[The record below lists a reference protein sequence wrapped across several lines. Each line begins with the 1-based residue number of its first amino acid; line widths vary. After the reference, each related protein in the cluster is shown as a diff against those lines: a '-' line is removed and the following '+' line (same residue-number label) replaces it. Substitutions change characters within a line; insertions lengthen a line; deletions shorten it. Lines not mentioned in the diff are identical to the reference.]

1 MCTGRR
7 TNPQAIVDVTIALTP
22 TQRQFT
28 KYAVVGFASNIILY
42 GFYLLLTAVSLQ
54 PHSAMTIAYAAGLTI
69 TYLVNRSWTFAY
81 AGPGRAALLRYVLVY
96 GAGYAVNFAML
107 SLMVDRL
114 GYPHQVVQAFLILL
128 LAISLFLVQK
138 FWVFGKTENAAVAAA
153 RAEE

>member
-1 MCTGRR
+1 M
-7 TNPQAIVDVTIALTP
+7 TIALTP

-28 KYAVVGFASNIILY
+28 KYAVVGFASNFILY
-42 GFYLLLTAVSLQ
+42 CFYLLLTTISLA
-54 PHSAMTIAYAAGLTI
+54 PHTAMTIAYAAGLTI

-81 AGPGRAALLRYVLVY
+81 SGPGRATLLRYVLVY
-96 GAGYAVNFAML
+96 GLGYVVNFALL
-107 SLMVDRL
+107 SVMVDRL

-138 FWVFGKTENAAVAAA
+138 NWVFDNAKIAAVPAA